1 MKFLITT
8 ALMLV
13 VVFMCFLLIW
23 FGNMTARILFG

>member
-1 MKFLITT
+1 MKLLLTS

-23 FGNMTARILFG
+23 FGNMTARIIFG

>member
-8 ALMLV
+8 ALMLG

-23 FGNMTARILFG
+23 FGNMTARIIFG